1 MARDVKTQLEVRGSL
16 DTCTLWRMES
26 MESRYGGLVD
36 RLDVGFWTPAG
47 PHLKDDLFPHVK
59 GNFRG
64 RSIPVSSI
72 HVSILKYSYFSYPNY
87 ILTF

>member
-1 MARDVKTQLEVRGSL
+1 MKTFMETQERINN
-16 DTCTLWRMES
+16 CNMWRMQT
-26 MESRYGGLVD
+26 MESTGNGEVTMLE
-36 RLDVGFWTPAG
+36 VGFWTPAG

-72 HVSILKYSYFSYPNY
+72 HVSILKYSYFSSPNY